1 MRSQARV
8 LSRRTTPPF
17 PLTPTAPGLLGPSA
31 VPTPSQA
38 PRSCSR
44 RVRAAGARTRRRFR
58 PLRCRASPRARASA
72 ARACQR
78 PRGGRLAARASLR
91 RPGRRTRPPQ
101 PSSPAHRP
109 HSCGAPHS
117 RPRPHPTP
125 RVPPAALTLAPVR
138 GYTHAAS
145 GRRRRQL
152 PRRYPPRNK
161 PCHKPQIPRW
171 TGWLPGNRAHLLDR
185 AGRGGVRRRSTAAGG
200 WRFCIER
207 DRVHGSA
214 RSPTSAAWD
223 ELEVPGRGPSIGCIV
238 SCSAS
243 SAFGVGPRE
252 PARGR
257 RALSTRVCRASSVHA
272 RTPRSLTPGG
282 TPEQHDRRRLRV
294 VSRPRYVSPP
304 SSRARVLTC
313 ASTTFGQR
321 HHAIRCGVFPW
332 VVLT

>member
-58 PLRCRASPRARASA
+58 PLRCRAPPRARASA

-78 PRGGRLAARASLR
+78 RRGGRLAARASLR

-138 GYTHAAS
+138 GYAHAAS

-152 PRRYPPRNK
+152 PRPIRLKTNPDINPKYRVGPVGCLAIEPT
-161 PCHKPQIPRW
+161 CS
-171 TGWLPGNRAHLLDR
+171 TGL
-185 AGRGGVRRRSTAAGG
+185 AAGASEG
-200 WRFCIER
+200 AALPLEAGAFASS
-207 DRVHGSA
+207 GTASMA
-214 RSPTSAAWD
+214 APRSPTSAAWD
-223 ELEVPGRGPSIGCIV
+223 ELEAPGRGPSIGCIV

-243 SAFGVGPRE
+243 GVGPRE

-257 RALSTRVCRASSVHA
+257 RALSTRVCRASCLHA
-272 RTPRSLTPGG
+272 RSQRSLTPGG

-294 VSRPRYVSPP
+294 VARPRYVSPA

-313 ASTTFGQR
+313 ASTRCAKR
-321 HHAIRCGVFPW
+321 HHAIRCGAFPW